1 MLVCSPNNGAATI
14 MKKEEEMEFMHQC
27 YCCDVFDKESA
38 MSSYLMPD
46 GQMLWICDLDG
57 CEEFFATSVIGG

>member
-1 MLVCSPNNGAATI
+1 